1 MNYHSKM
8 ASYRR
13 LIALILLLA
22 IGITACDCVQHRSGL
37 LLDRKTRAPVAGVA
51 VFRQGPSQTPF
62 YSGPDGRFEWSG
74 ISGGLFRCPA
84 PRLVFVHPD
93 YDTLYSSERDDI
105 LLLEKK
111 VR

>member
-1 MNYHSKM
+1 
-8 ASYRR
+8 
-13 LIALILLLA
+13 
-22 IGITACDCVQHRSGL
+22 
-37 LLDRKTRAPVAGVA
+37 
-51 VFRQGPSQTPF
+51 
-62 YSGPDGRFEWSG
+62 RFEWSG